1 MSDVKWIKVTTD
13 IFDDEKILLIESM
26 PEADTLI
33 VIWFKLLTLAGK
45 QNNNGVFTI
54 RDSFPYTDEMF
65 ATIFRRPLN
74 TVRMA
79 LDVFEKFGMVDII
92 NHTVTI
98 PNWNKHQQLDKL
110 EMAKEQT
117 RLRVERHRGK
127 QKMIA
132 EGSNAGC
139 NVTVTLPSVT
149 DNVTVTECNGDRVD
163 IDKNR
168 IDKDKSISVRHKY
181 GQYQNV
187 LLSDDDFA
195 KVKAE
200 FPNDWQA
207 RIEKLSEYM
216 ASTGKSYK
224 SHLATIRAWSKNE
237 RGRTLPKGYTE
248 RPASEQHNDELVVD
262 FDKLFAGGND

>member
-1 MSDVKWIKVTTD
+1 MADVKWIKVTTD
-13 IFDDEKILLIESM
+13 VFDDEKILLIESM

-45 QNNNGVFTI
+45 QNNGGVFTI

-79 LDVFEKFGMVDII
+79 LDVFQKFGMVDII

-98 PNWNKHQQLDKL
+98 PNWNKHQQLDKMEL
-110 EMAKEQT
+110 AKEQT
-117 RLRVERHRGK
+117 RLRVQRHREK
-127 QKMIA
+127 QKRLA
-132 EGSNAGC
+132 DGC
-139 NVTVTLPSVT
+139 NVT
-149 DNVTVTECNGDRVD
+149 DNVTVTGCNADRLEE
-163 IDKNR
+163 DKNR
-168 IDKDKSISVRHKY
+168 IDKDNSISVRHKY

-200 FPNDWQA
+200 FPDWEQ

-224 SHLATIRAWSKNE
+224 NHLATIRAWSRNE

>member
-1 MSDVKWIKVTTD
+1 MSDVKWIKIATD

-45 QNNNGVFTI
+45 QNNDGVFTI

-79 LDVFEKFGMVDII
+79 LDIFEKFGMVDII

-98 PNWNKHQQLDKL
+98 PNWDKHQQLDKL
-110 EMAKEQT
+110 EMVKEQKKA
-117 RLRVERHRGK
+117 RNQRYRAK
-127 QKMIA
+127 QKLLA
-132 EGSNAGC
+132 SGNDEKDVSRDVSRDVSETAK
-139 NVTVTLPSVT
+139 SR
-149 DNVTVTECNGDRVD
+149 DRLEE
-163 IDKNR
+163 DKIR
-168 IDKDKSISVRHKY
+168 LDKDKSISVRHKY

-187 LLSDDDFA
+187 LLSDDDLE

-224 SHLATIRAWSKNE
+224 SHLATIRAWSRNE

-262 FDKLFAGGND
+262 FDKLFADGND